1 MKSWKTPTPEQVE
14 KAIALIVH
22 PQQSFY
28 FFNRLQNPKWIS
40 PLKKRDIFKNPPPI
54 HDSSEGTVSFLPWAE
69 SSYLARMAQHEPK
82 AVLEIAIQTETENPR
97 IHRDF
102 VEAALQM
109 PPEEAVKMVAK
120 VKTWMESPY
129 SSFALLPDKV
139 GALIV
144 HLAKGGHVKK
154 ALELARSLLAV
165 MPDPST
171 ENGEVNED
179 RVYRPRP
186 EPRTHLDNWSHN
198 WQYEQFL

>member
-14 KAIALIVH
+14 RAIALIVH
-22 PQQSFY
+22 PQQSSY
-28 FFNRLQNPKWIS
+28 FFNHLQNPQWIS
-40 PLKKRDIFKNPPPI
+40 PLKKKGVFKNPPQAI
-54 HDSSEGTVSFLPWAE
+54 HDSSEGTVSFPAWPE

-82 AVLEIAIQTETENPR
+82 VVLEIANSIETENPR

-109 PPEEAVKMVAK
+109 PPEEAVKLVAK
-120 VKTWMESPY
+120 VKTWIESPY

-144 HLAKGGHVKK
+144 HLAKGGRVKE

-165 MPDPST
+165 MPAPIAL
-171 ENGEVNED
+171 
-179 RVYRPRP
+179 RKYM
-186 EPRTHLDNWSHN
+186 RTILEGGIYTISYTLKFFKSLFHPIL
-198 WQYEQFL
+198 